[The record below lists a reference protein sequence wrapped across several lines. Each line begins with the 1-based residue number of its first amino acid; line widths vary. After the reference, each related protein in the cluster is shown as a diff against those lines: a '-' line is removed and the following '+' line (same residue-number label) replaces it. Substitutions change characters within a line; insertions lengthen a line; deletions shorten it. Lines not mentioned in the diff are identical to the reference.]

1 MDGKHVM
8 LRHFNCCRRGQLKQ
22 DSLDQPLQVALRE
35 FQNVLNPDQKA
46 QLLALNTTPDAAAV
60 IAFTAEVDEENA
72 KRSSRCVASRLCDV
86 LQSVQQFSSVVE
98 TFVSSHPEIAAL
110 VWGSIKL
117 TILVRLH

>member
-1 MDGKHVM
+1 M
-8 LRHFNCCRRGQLKQ
+8 Q
-22 DSLDQPLQVALRE
+22 DSVDPSLQVALRE
-35 FQNVLNPDQKA
+35 FQNVLTPDQRV

-60 IAFTAEVDEENA
+60 IDFTAKVDEENA
-72 KRSSRCVASRLCDV
+72 NRSSRCVASRLCGV

-117 TILVRLH
+117 TILVRLQ